1 MKLDI
6 VSFHIRCCDDV
17 DGNSIAKRAPRLNK
31 VISAYNSDIICLQE
45 YRPAWEKYIEGYF
58 LENYDMFSKYRNN
71 TIDIEASPILWR
83 KDKFECLKTGY
94 FWLSDTPEVESRGWD
109 ELCNCYRMCI
119 YAVLK
124 EKQSGETFTVM
135 NTHFGFGDN
144 CQVDSAKLIYEYSKN
159 ISNHKTFITGDF
171 NMCPDSL
178 GYKEMTKLFN
188 DVNAFTAKNLSTT
201 YHGYKPD
208 VINDQHIDYCFIDK
222 DITPSNQKIITE
234 TVDGKFPSDHYGL
247 FIELDI

>member
-6 VSFHIRCCDDV
+6 VSFNIRCCDDV
-17 DGNSIAKRAPRLNK
+17 DGNSINERAPRLNK

-58 LENYDMFSKYRNN
+58 LEKYDMFSKYRNN
-71 TIDIEASPILWR
+71 TVDIEASPILWR

-109 ELCNCYRMCI
+109 ELFNCYRMCI

-144 CQVDSAKLIYEYSKN
+144 CQVDSARLIYEYSKN

-178 GYKEMTKLFN
+178 GYKEMAKLFN

-222 DITPSNQKIITE
+222 DITPINQKIITE